1 MTIEEIQAF
10 LANTKVFVNGKSR
23 KIQER
28 LFKFGYSWG
37 NGDKKVA
44 FTESQFLFIYPD
56 LFLYHS
62 GDTVYFSDMVY
73 FSKHENRE
81 ITAEQILA
89 LEVTE
94 PTFKGNSQ
102 YLSQMWHEITDNFE
116 KEEPSKGL
124 WIISECERGYRN
136 IVWGSLLHSTWK
148 EYVMYHGV
156 RKWAYINDLLPKIE

>member
-10 LANTKVFVNGKSR
+10 LANTKVFVNGKS
-23 KIQER
+23 KEIQER
-28 LFKFGYSWG
+28 LFSFGYKWNLG
-37 NGDKKVA
+37 NNEVKHI
-44 FTESQFLFIYPD
+44 ESPFLFIYP
-56 LFLYHS
+56 S
-62 GDTVYFSDMVY
+62 MTISTNSSMVY

-81 ITAEQILA
+81 ITAEEILA

-94 PTFKGNSQ
+94 STPFKGDLQ
-102 YLSQMWHEITDNFE
+102 CLSPRWHEITYNFE

-124 WIISECERGYRN
+124 WIISECERGYRT